1 MSFLLLAAVAVL
13 VLGYVLH
20 PSVRNRVFSAS
31 PVNSVGAF
39 RRRMNALGNQ
49 SGHDSNWL
57 DEPVYRAS
65 GRQVLIPAKPVG
77 APSTAP
83 VDGDTTTAVGAP
95 TAPPPTVD
103 TILNPP
109 SALHRRQ
116 SIQVVLGSATTF
128 FIVAGFFSRPLWI
141 GAFVFLV
148 AFLGYLGLLHEAN
161 RRESERERRRQ
172 ITEATRRAQQPA
184 VPEPNQQVQRGY
196 TIDLSEPEPEPYV
209 RRSPDAAPGRHQVGG
224 PAGRNR
230 DRTGTTARRSGP
242 PRGAAPTAR
251 RQARRPIDF

>member
-20 PSVRNRVFSAS
+20 PSVRDRVFSAS

-39 RRRMNALGNQ
+39 RRRMSALGHQ

-65 GRQVLIPAKPVG
+65 GRQVLIPSKPIGPSPG
-77 APSTAP
+77 ALA
-83 VDGDTTTAVGAP
+83 DGDTTTAVSAQA
-95 TAPPPTVD
+95 TPPPTVD

-128 FIVAGFFSRPLWI
+128 FLVAGFFSRPLWI

-172 ITEATRRAQQPA
+172 IVDATRRAQQPA
-184 VPEPNQQVQRGY
+184 VPEPVQQVQRGF
-196 TIDLSEPEPEPYV
+196 TIDLSESEAYA

-230 DRTGTTARRSGP
+230 DRTATTTRRSGP